1 MRGQGENPGQDVIR
15 VLSSHASVPLGVLEG
30 LFGSLVGAGEG
41 LDVAGLGWAR
51 RGPSVEL

>member
-1 MRGQGENPGQDVIR
+1 MIR

-30 LFGSLVGAGEG
+30 PFGSLVGAGEG

-51 RGPSVEL
+51 RGPSVQL